1 MAFKD
6 LFKKN
11 EEKEQRPVNP
21 TTLFGIRALAVGYLL
36 YCLWQIIQMYIAGGE
51 EAPSIWLLL
60 LGILVL
66 GGGSVF
72 VAIVTVRKVLQL
84 KAAERELLDAEDA
97 ELARLAAEAEE
108 DSEAEEEDIS
118 DEEDFEEEA

>member
-6 LFKKN
+6 LFRKKDK
-11 EEKEQRPVNP
+11 EERPINM
-21 TTLFGIRALAVGYLL
+21 TTLIMVRLLAVGYCL

-108 DSEAEEEDIS
+108 DSEAEEEDIT

>member
-6 LFKKN
+6 LFRKK
-11 EEKEQRPVNP
+11 EKEERPINM
-21 TTLFGIRALAVGYLL
+21 TTLIMVRLLAVGYCL

-108 DSEAEEEDIS
+108 DSEAEEEDIT

>member
-6 LFKKN
+6 LFRKKDK
-11 EEKEQRPVNP
+11 EERPINM
-21 TTLFGIRALAVGYLL
+21 TTLIMVRLLAVGYCL

-51 EAPSIWLLL
+51 EAPSIWMLL

-72 VAIVTVRKVLQL
+72 VAIVTVRKVLQM

-108 DSEAEEEDIS
+108 DSEAEEEDIT

>member
-6 LFKKN
+6 LFRKK
-11 EEKEQRPVNP
+11 EKEERPINM
-21 TTLFGIRALAVGYLL
+21 TTLIMVRLLAVGYCL

-72 VAIVTVRKVLQL
+72 VAIVTVRKVLQM

-108 DSEAEEEDIS
+108 DSEAEEEDIT
-118 DEEDFEEEA
+118 DEEGFEEEA

>member
-6 LFKKN
+6 LFRKKDK
-11 EEKEQRPVNP
+11 EERPINM
-21 TTLFGIRALAVGYLL
+21 TTLIMVRLLAVGYCL

-72 VAIVTVRKVLQL
+72 VAIVTVRKVLQM
-84 KAAERELLDAEDA
+84 KAAEREMLDAEDE
-97 ELARLAAEAEE
+97 ELARLAAESEE
-108 DSEAEEEDIS
+108 DSEEEEEDIT

>member
-6 LFKKN
+6 LFRKK
-11 EEKEQRPVNP
+11 EKEERPINM
-21 TTLFGIRALAVGYLL
+21 TTLIMVRLLAVGYCL

-97 ELARLAAEAEE
+97 ELARLAAESEE
-108 DSEAEEEDIS
+108 DSEAEEEDIT

>member
-6 LFKKN
+6 LFRKKDK
-11 EEKEQRPVNP
+11 EERPINM
-21 TTLFGIRALAVGYLL
+21 TTLIMVRLLAIGYSL

-72 VAIVTVRKVLQL
+72 VAIVTVRKVLQM

-108 DSEAEEEDIS
+108 DSEAEEEDIT

>member
-1 MAFKD
+1 MAFKV
-6 LFKKN
+6 LFRKK
-11 EEKEQRPVNP
+11 EKEERPINM
-21 TTLFGIRALAVGYLL
+21 TTLIMVRLLAVGYCL

-108 DSEAEEEDIS
+108 DSEAEEEDIT

>member
-6 LFKKN
+6 LFRKK
-11 EEKEQRPVNP
+11 EKEERPINM
-21 TTLFGIRALAVGYLL
+21 TTLIMVRLLAVGYCL

-72 VAIVTVRKVLQL
+72 VAIVTVRKVLQM

-108 DSEAEEEDIS
+108 DSEAEEEDIT

>member
-6 LFKKN
+6 LFRKKDK
-11 EEKEQRPVNP
+11 EERPINM
-21 TTLFGIRALAVGYLL
+21 TTLIMVRLLAVGYCL

-72 VAIVTVRKVLQL
+72 VAIVTVRKVLQM

-108 DSEAEEEDIS
+108 DSEAEEEDIT

>member
-6 LFKKN
+6 LFRKK
-11 EEKEQRPVNP
+11 EKEERPINM
-21 TTLFGIRALAVGYLL
+21 TTLIMVRLLAVGYCL
-36 YCLWQIIQMYIAGGE
+36 YCLWQIIQMYIAGRE

-108 DSEAEEEDIS
+108 DSEAEEEDIT